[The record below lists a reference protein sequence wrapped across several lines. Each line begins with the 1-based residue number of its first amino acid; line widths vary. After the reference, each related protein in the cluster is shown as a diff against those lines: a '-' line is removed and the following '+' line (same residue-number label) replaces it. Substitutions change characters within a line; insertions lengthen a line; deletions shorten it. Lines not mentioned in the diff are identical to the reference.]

1 MLRGARLALQDALT
15 AQIGG
20 AMAQAAKAAAPQGKK
35 AAAAAAT
42 DAYEDSLDLA
52 VALGWAFVDR
62 VSYEVALPSYVA
74 YALPFVCLRSQ
85 ALRREN
91 VNSASC
97 QEDRA
102 TDNGPPQGFHFRRG
116 ALSGALHVLL
126 DDNAG
131 LCRGGAERPS
141 QCQASPHAPGHALW
155 PDKGGAPPGILPGCR
170 YVAPQSK

>member
-42 DAYEDSLDLA
+42 DAYEDNLDLA

-91 VNSASC
+91 VDCASC
-97 QEDRA
+97 QEYPA
-102 TDNGPPQGFHFRRG
+102 TDNGPP
-116 ALSGALHVLL
+116 
-126 DDNAG
+126 
-131 LCRGGAERPS
+131 
-141 QCQASPHAPGHALW
+141 
-155 PDKGGAPPGILPGCR
+155 
-170 YVAPQSK
+170 

>member
-42 DAYEDSLDLA
+42 DAYEDNLDLA

-74 YALPFVCLRSQ
+74 YLLPLCACTPKLYAGRTSTVHPARNILRQTVVPARLPF
-85 ALRREN
+85 
-91 VNSASC
+91 
-97 QEDRA
+97 
-102 TDNGPPQGFHFRRG
+102 P
-116 ALSGALHVLL
+116 
-126 DDNAG
+126 
-131 LCRGGAERPS
+131 
-141 QCQASPHAPGHALW
+141 
-155 PDKGGAPPGILPGCR
+155 KGSIGWWVECA
-170 YVAPQSK
+170 A